1 MCSYI
6 EYEDKLEKV
15 KSIVNSRFKVEDLY
29 YEYGVLTFVLSE
41 RNYKEDF
48 KKLVKDLKEMDL
60 IPIMRK
66 DGEKLILKIDRF
78 IRHPIKKTK
87 MPYILFIVTI
97 LTTFID
103 GILRSTAQFYEEL
116 IGPLTPFKIASEAT
130 LFTIAV
136 LSIFGL
142 HELSHKYSSKKD
154 GIDTSLPYF
163 IPGIP
168 GHLPTYGAVILQRE
182 PVVNRDDLFDMGFS
196 GPLISFLMT
205 IIVGIFAFLTALP
218 ASLSQIERW
227 KESGYFIEVQSP
239 LLFYVL
245 GIILSPF
252 IKLPTDERLIP
263 TPLGFAAWLGS
274 IVTALNLLPIWQLDG
289 GRVFRSF
296 LSRKKHKIASY
307 IAIIFMSIT
316 GYWLMA
322 LLLLFMMPQTID
334 IPPLDEYSPLSKSR
348 KIALSIVILILILT
362 YVPMFPILL

>member
-15 KSIVNSRFKVEDLY
+15 KAIVNSRFKVEDLY
-29 YEYGVLTFVLSE
+29 YEYGVLTFLLSE

-48 KKLVKDLKEMDL
+48 KKLAEDLKEMDL

-66 DGEKLILKIDRF
+66 DGERLILKINQF
-78 IRHPIKKTK
+78 IRHPIKKTR
-87 MPYILFIVTI
+87 MPYILFIATI
-97 LTTFID
+97 LTVFID
-103 GILRSTAQFYEEL
+103 GILKSISPVYEEL
-116 IGPLTPFKIASEAT
+116 IGPLTPFKIASEAA

-168 GHLPTYGAVILQRE
+168 GYLPTFGAVILQRE

-218 ASLSQIERW
+218 ASLSQITRW
-227 KESGYFIEVQSP
+227 EKLGYVGRLPMP
-239 LLFYVL
+239 LLFNL
-245 GIILSPF
+245 LEIILNPF
-252 IKLPTDERLIP
+252 IKDVEGLIF

-296 LSRKKHKIASY
+296 LSRKEHKIASY